1 MNKLKEHIYEFDE
14 VVIGLTTSS
23 LLYSYIFNLPIIY
36 KFKNTPKFFEFI
48 DNSVNLT
55 KTGLL
60 KDNKQ
65 LNFPKGKFIRSYSKK
80 KVIDHLYM
88 IQSLCGKIP
97 FKDEVTDLRVDEEL
111 KILKITTQT
120 QRVFKYKFNKLRIFD
135 TRGLEFLTP
144 SGVTQDKHYVL
155 DEFELKIKNDK
166 FFHIIPC
173 EDDFPKNIYI
183 SSDKKR
189 LMAHSLLT
197 PIEMNF
203 PEFSSFFITKQV
215 ERELKS
221 NNIKYKLKYIKRY
234 YEEKDINEYEESDW
248 YIIDKRSEEEV
259 WKDRKMNTYHIWLGS
274 FRSRVVQK
282 MMDTLG
288 HTH

>member
-36 KFKNTPKFFEFI
+36 KFKNTPKFFEFV

-65 LNFPKGKFIRSYSKK
+65 LNFPKGKLTRPYSKK
-80 KVIDHLYM
+80 KVMDHLYM
-88 IQSLCGKIP
+88 IQSLCGNIP
-97 FKDEVTDLRVDEEL
+97 FKDEVADLRADEET

-135 TRGLEFLTP
+135 TRGLEFLIP
-144 SGVTQDKHYVL
+144 SGVTQDKHYIL
-155 DEFELKIKNDK
+155 DEFDIKIKNDK
-166 FFHIIPC
+166 FFHIIPR
-173 EDDFPKNIYI
+173 EGDFPRNIYI

-189 LMAHSLLT
+189 LMTHSLLT

-203 PEFSSFFITKQV
+203 PDFSSFFITKQV
-215 ERELKS
+215 ERELES
-221 NNIKYKLKYIKRY
+221 NNIKSKVNYIKRV
-234 YEEKDINEYEESDW
+234 YEERDINDYEESDW

-259 WKDRKMNTYHIWLGS
+259 WKDRKVNTYHIWLGS
-274 FRSRVVQK
+274 FRSRMVQK

-288 HTH
+288 HMR